1 MARAFRPKT
10 KTASFAPISV
20 SSKDSLLLC
29 PVHHWNDSA
38 RAEAEEMKPA
48 SRRWTCDE
56 KAGPDRL
63 LDAGTEAAGIGTEK
77 ALVDV
82 DEP

>member
-1 MARAFRPKT
+1 
-10 KTASFAPISV
+10 
-20 SSKDSLLLC
+20 
-29 PVHHWNDSA
+29 
-38 RAEAEEMKPA
+38 MKPA